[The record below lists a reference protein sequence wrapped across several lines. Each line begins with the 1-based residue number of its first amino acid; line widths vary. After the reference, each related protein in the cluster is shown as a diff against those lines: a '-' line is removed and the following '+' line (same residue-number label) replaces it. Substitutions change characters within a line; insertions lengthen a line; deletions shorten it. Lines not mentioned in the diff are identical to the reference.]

1 MENNE
6 LIKTKKSFLNTYSF
20 EDNKKL
26 VNKCILETDSKL
38 LYNPPIIVY
47 GKEVIQRRNVGFF
60 SNDSIGYYYSK
71 KLLKSQPLSENLK
84 ELLDLINDFFSCEFN
99 GILVNKY
106 KDGSD
111 YVGLHTDDEDN
122 LDDIGIVAL
131 SIGAERKFRI
141 RDINNGKKI
150 LDVPTKSY
158 HLLHMGGN
166 FQKEFTHEI
175 PVEKK
180 IKDIRFSFTFR
191 KHKL

>member
-1 MENNE
+1 MKEDE

-20 EDNKKL
+20 EENKKL
-26 VNKCILETDSKL
+26 VNKCILEVDSKL
-38 LYNPPIIVY
+38 LYNPPIILY

-71 KLLKSQPLSENLK
+71 KLLKSQPLTDNLK
-84 ELLDLINDFFSCEFN
+84 ELLGLINNFFSCDFN
-99 GILVNKY
+99 GILINKY

-122 LDDIGIVAL
+122 LEDIGIVAL

-141 RDINNGKKI
+141 RDINSGKKI

-158 HLLHMGGN
+158 HLLQMGGN

-180 IKDIRFSFTFR
+180 VKDIRFSFTFR

>member
-1 MENNE
+1 MKEEE

-20 EDNKKL
+20 EENKKL
-26 VNKCILETDSKL
+26 VNKCILEVDTKL

-71 KLLKSQPLSENLK
+71 KLLKSQPLTDNLK
-84 ELLDLINDFFSCEFN
+84 ELLDLINNFFSCDFN

-122 LDDIGIVAL
+122 LEDIGIVAL

-158 HLLHMGGN
+158 HLLQMGGN

>member
-1 MENNE
+1 MKEEE

-20 EDNKKL
+20 EENKKL
-26 VNKCILETDSKL
+26 VNKCILEVDTKL

-71 KLLKSQPLSENLK
+71 KLLKSQPLTDNLK
-84 ELLDLINDFFSCEFN
+84 ELLDLINNFFSCDFN

-122 LDDIGIVAL
+122 LEDIGIVAL

-158 HLLHMGGN
+158 HLLQMGGN

-180 IKDIRFSFTFR
+180 IKDIRFSYTFR

>member
-1 MENNE
+1 MKEEE

-20 EDNKKL
+20 EENKKL
-26 VNKCILETDSKL
+26 VNKCILEVDSKL

-71 KLLKSQPLSENLK
+71 KLLKSQPLTDNLN
-84 ELLDLINDFFSCEFN
+84 ELLDLINDFFSCDFN

-122 LDDIGIVAL
+122 LEDIGIVAL

-158 HLLHMGGN
+158 HLLQMGGN

-180 IKDIRFSFTFR
+180 VKDIRFSFTFR

>member
-26 VNKCILETDSKL
+26 VNKCILEVDSKL

>member
-131 SIGAERKFRI
+131 SIGAERKFRV

>member
-6 LIKTKKSFLNTYSF
+6 LIKTKKSFLDTYSF

-38 LYNPPIIVY
+38 LYNPLIIVY